1 MADRGFVNIDV
12 QGLDRDER
20 AVRQLA
26 AQLLD
31 LRTFWPKLVPLFI
44 GWVSATFDSEGA
56 FIGDPWAELSEPYGS
71 WKSLHY
77 PGKRIL
83 SREGY
88 LRRAATTPERRI
100 TPRLLELV
108 IREYQQDDGTVVS
121 PSWFQEGTTDMP
133 PRPILAEQPTAAMQ
147 ASAHAVGEAHAR
159 ELVRLL
165 GLR

>member
-1 MADRGFVNIDV
+1 MARLVDIDV
-12 QGLDRDER
+12 QGLDADER
-20 AVRQLA
+20 AIRQLA

-71 WKSLHY
+71 WKQVHY
-77 PGKRIL
+77 PGKRLL

-88 LRRAATTPERRI
+88 LRRAATSPTRKV
-100 TPRLLELV
+100 TPRVLELT
-108 IREYQQDDGTVVS
+108 ISEYQVETGELVS
-121 PSWFQEGTTDMP
+121 PSWFQEGTEDMP
-133 PRPILAEQPTAAMQ
+133 PRPLLAEEPTLAMQ
-147 ASAHAVGEAHAR
+147 EQARQVGEQHAH
-159 ELVRLL
+159 ELVRML